1 MSSEKQILAN
11 RRNAQKSTGPQTI
24 KGKTASRNN
33 AFKHGLLSTDVIIP
47 GEDPEKFSYLKSQ
60 LDAELEP
67 VGFQEAEI
75 VERMAILM
83 WRLRRLYRVEAG
95 IFAYEQAVA
104 EVDRA
109 REERGR
115 YEDFVELL
123 GTPSFLETQ
132 ISDEV
137 EHAKASEIEDDAEK
151 QLAAVS
157 ASIGIAFIWDAKGAN
172 ALTKLSRYE
181 TMMERT
187 LSRLRMELERLQRV
201 RKEKLENRPVT
212 IDHVD
217 GSDC

>member
-47 GEDPEKFSYLKSQ
+47 GEDPEIFAYLTSQ
-60 LDAELEP
+60 LDVELEP

-109 REERGR
+109 QEERER
-115 YEDFVELL
+115 YEDIVEDFGEIKFEGL
-123 GTPSFLETQ
+123 Q
-132 ISDEV
+132 ITDEV
-137 EHAKASEIEDDAEK
+137 EHANASKIEDGAVK
-151 QLAAVS
+151 HRAAVS
-157 ASIGIAFIWDAKGAN
+157 TSIGIAFIWDAKGAN

-187 LSRLRMELERLQRV
+187 LSRLRAELERLQRV